1 MKFLSANLYLASI
14 DVLIMSSKF
23 ESYQNRRLRSSY
35 FSVVISI
42 ALVLFMVGFL
52 GLVLLKSSQV
62 ANHFK
67 EEIVMTLF
75 LKNETSK
82 EQIKNLRNSLK
93 KEEFTSNIVF
103 IDKEEAA
110 KFYVKDLGEDFIAY
124 LGTNPLKNSIDIYL
138 KPDFV
143 TPLKM
148 EQISKK
154 FQKNSFVFEVSYDK
168 TLVTF
173 LTQNIQKVSFWL
185 FIISSFFGLIA
196 LILINSSIRLS
207 IYSKRFNIKTMQM
220 VGATK
225 GFIRKPFIWNG
236 VQLGFI
242 GAIISLIGLSVVIYY
257 IDQKIPTLQLTTDY
271 TTLAYLGGGILIIA
285 FVISWLS
292 TFFATQRFL
301 NLQTEKLYY

>member
-1 MKFLSANLYLASI
+1 MKFLSANLYLASLH
-14 DVLIMSSKF
+14 VLIMSSKF

-67 EEIVMTLF
+67 EEIVITLF

-93 KEEFTSNIVF
+93 KEEFVSNIVF

-110 KFYVKDLGEDFIAY
+110 KFYAEDLGEDFIAY

-143 TPLKM
+143 TPIKM
-148 EQISKK
+148 EQISKR

-225 GFIRKPFIWNG
+225 RFIRKPFLWRS
-236 VQLGFI
+236 VKLGFL
-242 GAIISLIGLSVVIYY
+242 GALISFLGLGIVIYY
-257 IDQKIPTLQLTTDY
+257 IDKKIPTLELLSDY
-271 TTLAYLGGGILIIA
+271 SVMIYVSSGIVIVA
-285 FVISWLS
+285 FIISWLS

-301 NLQTEKLYY
+301 NLQTEELYY

>member
-1 MKFLSANLYLASI
+1 
-14 DVLIMSSKF
+14 MSF
-23 ESYQNRRLRSSY
+23 NFDSYQKRRLRSSY

-52 GLVLLKSSQV
+52 GLVLLKSTQV

-67 EEIVMTLF
+67 EEVVITLF
-75 LKNETSK
+75 LKNDTSND
-82 EQIKNLRNSLK
+82 QIENLRNSLI
-93 KEEFTSNIVF
+93 KEIFTRKIVF
-103 IDKEEAA
+103 ISKDDAA
-110 KFYVKDLGEDFIAY
+110 KFYAEDLGEDFVNY

-138 KPDFV
+138 NPGFV
-143 TPLKM
+143 TPEKM
-148 EQISKK
+148 GEIADRFKD
-154 FQKNSFVFEVSYDK
+154 NSYVFEVSYDK
-168 TLVTF
+168 PLVTF
-173 LTQNIQKVSFWL
+173 LTQNIQRVSFWL
-185 FIISSFFGLIA
+185 FVISSFFGLIA

-207 IYSKRFNIKTMQM
+207 VYSKRFNIKTMQM

>member
-1 MKFLSANLYLASI
+1 
-14 DVLIMSSKF
+14 MSF
-23 ESYQNRRLRSSY
+23 NFDSYQKRRLRSSY

-52 GLVLLKSSQV
+52 GLVLLKSTQV

-67 EEIVMTLF
+67 EEVVITLF
-75 LKNETSK
+75 LKNDTSND
-82 EQIKNLRNSLK
+82 QIENLRNSLI
-93 KEEFTSNIVF
+93 KEIFTRKIVF
-103 IDKEEAA
+103 ISKDDAA
-110 KFYVKDLGEDFIAY
+110 KFYAEDLGEDFVNY

-138 KPDFV
+138 NPGFV
-143 TPLKM
+143 TPEKM
-148 EQISKK
+148 GEIADRFKD
-154 FQKNSFVFEVSYDK
+154 NSYVFEVSYDK
-168 TLVTF
+168 PLVTF
-173 LTQNIQKVSFWL
+173 LTQNIQRVSFWL
-185 FIISSFFGLIA
+185 FVVSSFFGLIA

-207 IYSKRFNIKTMQM
+207 VYSKRFNIKTMQM

-271 TTLAYLGGGILIIA
+271 TTLTYLGGGILIIA

-292 TFFATQRFL
+292 TYFATQRFL

>member
-1 MKFLSANLYLASI
+1 
-14 DVLIMSSKF
+14 MSF
-23 ESYQNRRLRSSY
+23 NFDSYQKRRLRSSY

-52 GLVLLKSSQV
+52 GLVLLKSTQV

-67 EEIVMTLF
+67 EEVVITLF
-75 LKNETSK
+75 LKNDTSND
-82 EQIKNLRNSLK
+82 QIENLRNSLI
-93 KEEFTSNIVF
+93 KEIFTRKIIYISK
-103 IDKEEAA
+103 DDAA
-110 KFYVKDLGEDFIAY
+110 KFYAEDLGEDFVNY

-138 KPDFV
+138 NPGFV
-143 TPLKM
+143 TPEKM
-148 EQISKK
+148 GEIADRFKD
-154 FQKNSFVFEVSYDK
+154 NSYVFEVSYDK
-168 TLVTF
+168 PLVTF
-173 LTQNIQKVSFWL
+173 LTQNIQRVSFWL
-185 FIISSFFGLIA
+185 FVISSFFGLIA

-207 IYSKRFNIKTMQM
+207 VYSKRFNIKTMQM

-236 VQLGFI
+236 IQLGFI

-257 IDQKIPTLQLTTDY
+257 IDQKLPTLQLTTDY

-292 TFFATQRFL
+292 TYFATQRFL

>member
-1 MKFLSANLYLASI
+1 MKFLSANLYLASL

-35 FSVVISI
+35 FSVVLSI

-110 KFYVKDLGEDFIAY
+110 KFYAKDLGEDFIAY

-173 LTQNIQKVSFWL
+173 LTQNIQRVSFWL
-185 FIISSFFGLIA
+185 FVISSFFGLIA

-207 IYSKRFNIKTMQM
+207 VYSKRFNIKTMQM

-225 GFIRKPFIWNG
+225 SFIRKPFIWNG

-242 GAIISLIGLSVVIYY
+242 GAVIALIGLGVVIYY

-271 TTLAYLGGGILIIA
+271 ITLAYLGGGILIIA
-285 FVISWLS
+285 FIISWLS

>member
-1 MKFLSANLYLASI
+1 
-14 DVLIMSSKF
+14 MSSNF
-23 ESYQNRRLRSSY
+23 DSYQKRRLRSSY

-52 GLVLLKSSQV
+52 GLVLLKSTQV

-67 EEIVMTLF
+67 EEVVITLF
-75 LKNETSK
+75 LKNDTSK
-82 EQIKNLRNSLK
+82 DQTENLRNSLI
-93 KEEFTSNIVF
+93 KEIFTRKIIYIS
-103 IDKEEAA
+103 KEDAA
-110 KFYVKDLGEDFIAY
+110 KFYAEDLGEDFVNY

-138 KPDFV
+138 NPSFV
-143 TPLKM
+143 TPEKM
-148 EQISKK
+148 EEIADR
-154 FQKNSFVFEVSYDK
+154 FKNNTYVFEVSYDK
-168 TLVTF
+168 PLVTF
-173 LTQNIQKVSFWL
+173 LTQNIQRVSFWL
-185 FIISSFFGLIA
+185 FVISSFFGLIA

-207 IYSKRFNIKTMQM
+207 VYSKRFNIKTMQM

-236 VQLGFI
+236 IQLGFI
-242 GAIISLIGLSVVIYY
+242 GAIVSLIALSVVIYY
-257 IDQKIPTLQLTTDY
+257 IDQKIPSLQLTSDY

>member
-1 MKFLSANLYLASI
+1 
-14 DVLIMSSKF
+14 MSF
-23 ESYQNRRLRSSY
+23 NFDSYQKRRLRSSY

-52 GLVLLKSSQV
+52 GLVLLKSTQV

-67 EEIVMTLF
+67 EEVVITLY
-75 LKNETSK
+75 LKNDTSND
-82 EQIKNLRNSLK
+82 QIENLRNSLI
-93 KEEFTSNIVF
+93 KEIFTRKIIYISK
-103 IDKEEAA
+103 DDAA
-110 KFYVKDLGEDFIAY
+110 KFYAEDLGEDFVNY

-138 KPDFV
+138 NPGFV
-143 TPLKM
+143 TPEKM
-148 EQISKK
+148 GEIADRFKD
-154 FQKNSFVFEVSYDK
+154 NSYVFEVSYDK
-168 TLVTF
+168 PLVTF
-173 LTQNIQKVSFWL
+173 LTQNIQRVSFWL
-185 FIISSFFGLIA
+185 FVTSSFFGLIA

-207 IYSKRFNIKTMQM
+207 VYSKRFNIKTMQM

-242 GAIISLIGLSVVIYY
+242 GAIISFIGLSVVIYY